1 MKKKKPLMAKPPE
14 FPALIA
20 LKRAA
25 KKAVELARRTGT
37 SAYILEGGKIV
48 DAAQKKRRKRK
59 A

>member
-1 MKKKKPLMAKPPE
+1 MKKPKAILAKPPK

-48 DAAQKKRRKRK
+48 DAAHKKRRKRK